1 MTSSAAAPS
10 TALPALTR
18 SRSFV
23 NSLEDWS
30 SKRGSKRIVRALAV
44 VVVLQ
49 LALLVG
55 QLGLVRRP
63 SSRAPVTPPADDASD
78 AVAPDGA
85 ATRQRRNV
93 TLARRMSKEES
104 RWVSPL
110 HEGTPRVKKEMLP
123 NLVLMIADDLGYEDL
138 GSYGA
143 TTGLTPHTDSLARG
157 GVRFA
162 EAHTPS
168 PLCTPSRYS
177 LMTGR
182 YSSCFFAQRE
192 QREQRLT
199 RQISLGGTMGES
211 PALASIEFNINLCSG
226 TAERAQQM
234 GADPPL
240 PLNGSDAA
248 PPPELG
254 DGAAVAAATTATTA
268 ASTAAS
274 TAATAAGG
282 AGPGARTLLGA
293 ATPASGAAA
302 AAPAPSQVQQ
312 SAVTV
317 AMLLQQR
324 GYATGFVGKWHLGY
338 PPTSVTAAQRKQVV
352 GSGAS
357 GWKAV
362 KEDVLR
368 EYRGVQAHVRR
379 GGFDF
384 AERVYVN
391 NLYPEQHLLPAEML
405 HHNTEWVADGA
416 AKFIS
421 MPRRNAF
428 FLHLAWTLP
437 HNPDATDSINA
448 DPRYTPGGLWALNRT
463 AVVANR
469 EAVRAL
475 ANTSAGASSGGT
487 GAPRERAPR
496 LGHRH
501 YPLALAWMDSGVGMV
516 MAALRS
522 SGHEQNTMVVFTSDH
537 HSYDKRHC
545 YTEGSKVPLIVSWP
559 ARLPPR
565 AEPLRALVSH
575 LDLVPTMLDAANVPP
590 TMRTLEA
597 AAAAAAAAEQA
608 EQAEPLAS
616 ASERAVNGVQ
626 SGASARLA
634 GTSLASLLAQA
645 VVRGVGETEVH
656 SHLYCEVGQMRAVFS
671 DSWRLIYAPQI
682 KPIAKGGSTDPKT
695 NYQVNK
701 HHKSYWKPL
710 QLYDLRA
717 DPTEQVNL
725 IDEAAHA
732 AQLAKLRSL
741 LQRHMSDACRL
752 EAEWEV

>member
-1 MTSSAAAPS
+1 MRDGAPPS
-10 TALPALTR
+10 PALPPAIAR
-18 SRSFV
+18 SRSSFISTV
-23 NSLEDWS
+23 EDWS
-30 SKRGSKRIVRALAV
+30 SKRGSKRIVRSLAV
-44 VVVLQ
+44 VVLLQ

-63 SSRAPVTPPADDASD
+63 SSGVRAPVTPPADDGSD
-78 AVAPDGA
+78 PVVPDGA

-143 TTGLTPHTDSLARG
+143 TTGLTPHADSLARG

-182 YSSCFFAQRE
+182 YSSCFFTQRE

-199 RQISLGGTMGES
+199 RQISLGGTMGDS

-226 TAERAQQM
+226 A
-234 GADPPL
+234 GANESAPAL
-240 PLNGSDAA
+240 YLN
-248 PPPELG
+248 
-254 DGAAVAAATTATTA
+254 
-268 ASTAAS
+268 
-274 TAATAAGG
+274 
-282 AGPGARTLLGA
+282 RTE
-293 ATPASGAAA
+293 
-302 AAPAPSQVQQ
+302 PAPSPVQQ

-317 AMLLQQR
+317 AQLLQQR

-338 PPTSVTAAQRKQVV
+338 PPTSVSAALRKQVT
-352 GSGAS
+352 GSAAS
-357 GWKAV
+357 NWKAV

-368 EYRGVQAHVRR
+368 EYRNVQAHVRR

-437 HNPDATDSINA
+437 HNPDATGSINA

-475 ANTSAGASSGGT
+475 ANKTAA
-487 GAPRERAPR
+487 GAPRERSPR

-501 YPLALAWMDSGVGMV
+501 YPLALAWMDSGIGMV
-516 MAALRS
+516 TAALRS
-522 SGHEQNTMVVFTSDH
+522 SGHEQNTMVIFTSDH

-545 YTEGSKVPLIVSWP
+545 YTDGSKVPLIISWP

-590 TMRTLEA
+590 TMRALETAATA
-597 AAAAAAAAEQA
+597 AAAAAAAAA
-608 EQAEPLAS
+608 HQAEPLAS
-616 ASERAVNGVQ
+616 ASERAVNGLQ
-626 SGASARLA
+626 SGAAARLA

-645 VVRGVGETEVH
+645 VMRGVGETEVH
-656 SHLYCEVGQMRAVFS
+656 SHLYCEVGQMRAVFN
-671 DSWRLIYAPQI
+671 DRWRLIYAPQI

-695 NYQVNK
+695 NYQVHK

-710 QLYDLRA
+710 QLYDLRS

-732 AQLAKLRSL
+732 AQLAKLRTL

-752 EAEWEV
+752 EGEWEV